1 MEVLPHTHSSARG
14 TDSLFFLLNQE
25 GENSL
30 KYQQAIHIFPWP
42 CAFFFPAAGED
53 WCLQAWEVG
62 QSIAGVTACEEH
74 KAVNPEAAAG
84 HSQPLSV
91 LLRGSRHSSVLWF
104 SIPFHQGS
112 DVWKHLLA
120 EQFLSHTIWI
130 LLIRLSCSPQSHFCI
145 FQSYQASHRKQ
156 HWCYMDS
163 LYYNCVANKN
173 AEVP

>member
-1 MEVLPHTHSSARG
+1 MP
-14 TDSLFFLLNQE
+14 
-25 GENSL
+25 
-30 KYQQAIHIFPWP
+30 
-42 CAFFFPAAGED
+42 FFPAPGED
-53 WCLQAWEVG
+53 WCLQAWEFG
-62 QSIAGVTACEEH
+62 QRSAGITACEEH
-74 KAVNPEAAAG
+74 RAVNAEAAAG
-84 HSQPLSV
+84 HSQLLSV
-91 LLRGSRHSSVLWF
+91 LLCGSRHSSVLWF

-145 FQSYQASHRKQ
+145 FHSYQASCRKQ

-173 AEVP
+173 AKVPQNNAIWGGIKEIPSRSVKEFIYYRGGDRKAGALLSHLE